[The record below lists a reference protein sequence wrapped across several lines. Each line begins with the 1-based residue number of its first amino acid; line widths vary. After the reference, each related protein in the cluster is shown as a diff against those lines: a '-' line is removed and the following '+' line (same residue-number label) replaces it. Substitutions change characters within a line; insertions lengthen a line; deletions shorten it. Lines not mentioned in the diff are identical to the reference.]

1 VRGGLAGVRFSAES
15 TRPSWQEARLEMLVF
30 AVVWLAFGGPVED
43 WLASRENAGIMN
55 AERVK
60 NIKAGLIAA
69 NFLLLIGSA
78 IAVIFYWVK

>member
-1 VRGGLAGVRFSAES
+1 
-15 TRPSWQEARLEMLVF
+15 
-30 AVVWLAFGGPVED
+30 
-43 WLASRENAGIMN
+43 MN

-78 IAVIFYWVK
+78 IAAIFYWVKERKTV